1 MLLKKKNRQTNWFHL
16 CPRDKCFFASQGRL
30 LSWSAFHLTKNSRIF
45 ETRKNGTEISW
56 ERFLK
61 VSEVVEYQPCNGKFP
76 KLKEQNQMILEF
88 PRRNFR
94 KFGYSSRCCPL
105 FRKFQEKRKKVLHSP
120 KEIYRNSNWNF
131 LLQGKRP
138 CSKLDRTIIL
148 SCPGFSNDNEKPVF
162 LYSKNFTFICLRFTF
177 HFK

>member
-61 VSEVVEYQPCNGKFP
+61 ISEVVEYQPCNGKFP
-76 KLKEQNQMILEF
+76 KLKEQNKWYQNFQEETFENLGIARDVVLF
-88 PRRNFR
+88 LGIFR
-94 KFGYSSRCCPL
+94 K
-105 FRKFQEKRKKVLHSP
+105 
-120 KEIYRNSNWNF
+120 N
-131 LLQGKRP
+131 GKR
-138 CSKLDRTIIL
+138 CSIHQWKFTEIQIGIFYCKE
-148 SCPGFSNDNEKPVF
+148 STPVQ
-162 LYSKNFTFICLRFTF
+162 S
-177 HFK
+177 